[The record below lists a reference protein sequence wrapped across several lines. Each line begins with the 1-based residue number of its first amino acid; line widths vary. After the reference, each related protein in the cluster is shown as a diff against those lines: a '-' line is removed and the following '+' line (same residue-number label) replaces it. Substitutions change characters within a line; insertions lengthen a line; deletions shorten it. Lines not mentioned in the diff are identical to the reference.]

1 MIRGRIALKFFCFK
15 IIFVT
20 FDFFFFFCNLNRI
33 YMYVQT
39 IEDRDYE
46 NLKNRLSHNDCVSTW
61 TQAPPL
67 SLCVIKIHG

>member
-20 FDFFFFFCNLNRI
+20 FDFFFLQFKSYI

-46 NLKNRLSHNDCVSTW
+46 NLKDRLSHNDCVSTW

>member
-1 MIRGRIALKFFCFK
+1 MIRGRIALKF
-15 IIFVT
+15 IFLL
-20 FDFFFFFCNLNRI
+20 FLIFFFFCNLNCI
-33 YMYVQT
+33 CMYVRT

-46 NLKNRLSHNDCVSTW
+46 NLEGRLSHNDCVSTW